1 MAGYEK
7 NPERSIEEIEYFDP
21 LLFGTR
27 WQLFSCYQDLTDGS
41 YKKLKIEYPFFEL
54 KTPFSC
60 GLDYSREKLNL
71 KFYNLGN
78 LVLEMPSIKDE
89 VSIYF
94 QKAIYVK
101 NNRVLRGGVEFWSRQ
116 NFYDTPY
123 FLKKSLYFIGKQEN
137 RRYRGLVFYLGY
149 YEDKFKTFEN
159 IKATRKAEDYNLGF
173 EINSHIGFFS
183 KQFGS
188 KSSAKYIDFEAT
200 KGFLLSEDLLLISE
214 VRAEGRREK
223 SQNKNLMMNFK
234 FDYYNLKYRNQTL
247 AASFESFLGSKLDVE
262 NYVYLGGADGLR
274 GYTNHFKIGEK
285 RWMFSAEDRIVTDK
299 SLWGILQLGYV
310 AYFDSGVIRLINE
323 KNWSRTYV
331 NVGFGLRMGNLK
343 SAFGHL
349 IYISIA
355 VPLVKEKGVD
365 SYQFVIGN
373 FIRF

>member
-1 MAGYEK
+1 
-7 NPERSIEEIEYFDP
+7 
-21 LLFGTR
+21 
-27 WQLFSCYQDLTDGS
+27 
-41 YKKLKIEYPFFEL
+41 
-54 KTPFSC
+54 
-60 GLDYSREKLNL
+60 
-71 KFYNLGN
+71 
-78 LVLEMPSIKDE
+78 
-89 VSIYF
+89 
-94 QKAIYVK
+94 
-101 NNRVLRGGVEFWSRQ
+101 
-116 NFYDTPY
+116 
-123 FLKKSLYFIGKQEN
+123 
-137 RRYRGLVFYLGY
+137 
-149 YEDKFKTFEN
+149 
-159 IKATRKAEDYNLGF
+159 
-173 EINSHIGFFS
+173 
-183 KQFGS
+183 
-188 KSSAKYIDFEAT
+188 
-200 KGFLLSEDLLLISE
+200 
-214 VRAEGRREK
+214 
-223 SQNKNLMMNFK
+223 MNFK